1 MMPPSLCYNF
11 LTQKVLQFTSTVR
24 EGINSQFT
32 STVREGVNF
41 LAYSGHK
48 RRIRGGIVPLFY
60 LGRI

>member
-1 MMPPSLCYNF
+1 M
-11 LTQKVLQFTSTVR
+11 R